1 MKNAQLFYW
10 SIVLS
15 FLFGFYLKSPF
26 SENHPLSQ
34 PIFTPP
40 QVELGKDSA
49 YIRTILAYNRKNAPI
64 LLGKSIHQNTVAITS
79 DWFNEFLGRRNFCRL
94 DSVEQFGTDGLQ
106 LFFGGQIDPPPDLI
120 PKFLDHQLRSIFI
133 LNGAAEPKVLMR
145 FSGALKL
152 SVEAQNRLGKW
163 EQIVGSR
170 YLYDHIPNWQLKIL
184 PGEFAFS
191 LVSIPTG
198 DFSTQIRLRLVNG
211 DNIIVSRSFD
221 FNLDYSAFQAFE
233 AHV

>member
-26 SENHPLSQ
+26 SENQLVSHSTL
-34 PIFTPP
+34 IPP
-40 QVELGKDSA
+40 KLELGKDSA
-49 YIRTILAYNRKNAPI
+49 YSRTILAYSKKNAPV
-64 LLGKSIHQNTVAITS
+64 LLGKSFHQDTIAITS
-79 DWFNEFLGRRNFCRL
+79 DWFTEFLGRKNFCRL

-106 LFFGGQIDPPPDLI
+106 LSFGGQIDPPPGLF
-120 PKFLDHQLRSIFI
+120 PKFPDHQLLSIFI

-145 FSGALKL
+145 YSGILKL
-152 SVEAQNRLGKW
+152 SVEAQNRSEEW
-163 EQIVGSR
+163 EQIAGSR
-170 YLYDHIPNWQLKIL
+170 SLYDHIASWQLKIL

-211 DNIIVSRSFD
+211 DNIIVCSPFE
-221 FNLDYSAFQAFE
+221 FNLDYRAFQAFE
-233 AHV
+233 ADL